1 MPQLIADGRLYLA
14 QPPLYRL
21 SSGGTVRYARDDA
34 HKDELLNSEFK
45 NPDKVEISRFKG
57 LGEMPPAQLK
67 DTTMDPKNRTL
78 LRVTITD
85 DDTLDVQAAHD
96 ETENRVE
103 QLMGRKP
110 ELRFAFIQDRAR
122 FIDDDALDV

>member
-1 MPQLIADGRLYLA
+1 
-14 QPPLYRL
+14 
-21 SSGGTVRYARDDA
+21 
-34 HKDELLNSEFK
+34 
-45 NPDKVEISRFKG
+45 
-57 LGEMPPAQLK
+57 MPPAQLK

-96 ETENRVE
+96 ETSNRVE